1 MNIAEQFGGVAD
13 PAPWLAGLKKEG
25 RYSEDVFG

>member
-1 MNIAEQFGGVAD
+1 MQIAVQVGGVAD
-13 PAPWLAGLKKEG
+13 PAAWFAGVKKEG